1 VAGATSAAQLQ
12 RIGRTTAT
20 HASYYML
27 RETSAQI
34 PVV

>member
-20 HASYYML
+20 HATGSL
-27 RETSAQI
+27 SSDQI